1 MTSPSGTERMP
12 SEGRGTAGD
21 RDALSGP
28 PSGYFVVVPPSDQ
41 GQEDLDL
48 ARVVATA
55 LRGWKKI
62 LAAALAGALIAALVS
77 FYLPSVYRA
86 QVLVAPV
93 QQGGAGA
100 LGALQSQVGGIAA
113 LAGIDLGG
121 GADTRKESFAR
132 LASSGF
138 ARDFIVTGQLL
149 PALFPERW
157 DEKAG
162 QWRAGEQV
170 PTVEDGVRRFTHDVR
185 AVSEDRKTG
194 LVTLTVDWYD
204 PVLAEQWANGLIDLS
219 NERLRAEAVANSRQR
234 IDFLNAELRKTDVLE
249 LRQAI
254 YRLIESQLN
263 TAMLASVQKEFAFRV
278 IDAAVVPDRR
288 ARPRRT
294 VLTVVGGLLGATA
307 GLIWVFGPG
316 WMRTVRGRTQ
326 RETDTRRD

>member
-1 MTSPSGTERMP
+1 MERRP
-12 SEGRGTAGD
+12 GEDPIAAGD
-21 RDALSGP
+21 RGALAGP
-28 PSGYFVVVPPSDQ
+28 PSGYFVVMPASDQ
-41 GQEDLDL
+41 DREDVDL
-48 ARVVATA
+48 ALVVATA

-77 FYLPSVYRA
+77 TYLPSVYRA

-121 GADTRKESFAR
+121 TADTRKESFAR

-138 ARDFIVTGQLL
+138 ARDFIVTEQLL
-149 PALFPERW
+149 PALYPERW
-157 DEKAG
+157 DAQAG
-162 QWRAGEQV
+162 QWRAGGKV
-170 PTVEDGVRRFTHDVR
+170 PTIEDGVRRFTRDVR
-185 AVSEDRKTG
+185 AVNEDRKTG

-204 PVLAEQWANGLIDLS
+204 PVLAEQWANGLVELA
-219 NERLRAEAVANSRQR
+219 NERLRMEAVANSRQR

-254 YRLIESQLN
+254 YRLVESQLN
-263 TAMLASVQKEFAFRV
+263 NAMLASVQEEFAFRV

-294 VLTVVGGLLGATA
+294 VLTIVGGLLGATI
-307 GLIWVFGPG
+307 GLVWVFGPG
-316 WMRTVRGRTQ
+316 WMRSVRAHAKP
-326 RETDTRRD
+326 EIDTRRD

>member
-1 MTSPSGTERMP
+1 MP
-12 SEGRGTAGD
+12 GEVRGAAAD
-21 RDALSGP
+21 RGALEGP
-28 PSGYFVVVPPSDQ
+28 PAGYFVVVPASDQ
-41 GQEDLDL
+41 GQQDLDL

-77 FYLPSVYRA
+77 MYLPSVYRA

-93 QQGGAGA
+93 QQGGSGA
-100 LGALQSQVGGIAA
+100 LGALQSQVGGLAA

-121 GADTRKESFAR
+121 TADTRKESFAR

-138 ARDFIVTGQLL
+138 ARDFIVTEQLL
-149 PALFPERW
+149 PALYPERW
-157 DEKAG
+157 DAQAG
-162 QWRAGEQV
+162 QWRAGEKV
-170 PTVEDGVRRFTHDVR
+170 PTIEDGVRRFTRDVR
-185 AVSEDRKTG
+185 AVNEDRKTG

-204 PVLAEQWANGLIDLS
+204 PVLAEQWANGLIELA
-219 NERLRAEAVANSRQR
+219 NERLRADAVANSRQR

-263 TAMLASVQKEFAFRV
+263 TAMMASVQKEFAFRV

-288 ARPRRT
+288 ARPRRM

-316 WMRTVRGRTQ
+316 WLRAARTGTKRERDSQ
-326 RETDTRRD
+326 RE